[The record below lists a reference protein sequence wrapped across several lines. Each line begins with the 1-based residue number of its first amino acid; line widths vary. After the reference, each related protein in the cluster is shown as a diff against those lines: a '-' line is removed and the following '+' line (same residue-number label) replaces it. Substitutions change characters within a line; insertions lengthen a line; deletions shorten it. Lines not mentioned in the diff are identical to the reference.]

1 MDEPIVEFLIWS
13 LKHYLCIKSKQP
25 CLHVYYGVIA
35 RLEDHLLQVTMQKG
49 HMVVQ
54 VGGVQMEPS
63 LKPVHFGKMVLLH
76 MPDESQLHVGVGDT
90 WIDVSRDI
98 QPVHYFL
105 NMQARSLA
113 TLGCKI
119 GGLLGDDDH
128 VDVST
133 LPSGC
138 KKSSRVLTTVQHTP
152 RVDASARM
160 TP

>member
-1 MDEPIVEFLIWS
+1 
-13 LKHYLCIKSKQP
+13 
-25 CLHVYYGVIA
+25 
-35 RLEDHLLQVTMQKG
+35 
-49 HMVVQ
+49 
-54 VGGVQMEPS
+54 MEPS
-63 LKPVHFGKMVLLH
+63 LKPVHFGKMVLIH

-138 KKSSRVLTTVQHTP
+138 KKSSRVLTTVQNTP